1 MDSLLISAGVVG
13 IAEIGDKTQLL
24 ALVLA
29 ARFRAPLPI
38 ILGILLATI
47 ANHALASLLGIA
59 VADWLESDA
68 LKWALGASFIGMGLW
83 TLKPDRL
90 GEDEANPKVR
100 YGAFLT
106 TLVVFFFVEIG
117 DKTQIATMALAAQFQ
132 DLLLVTLGS
141 TLGMMAANVPV
152 VILGDFAADRMPL
165 GTIRKLAAAAFV
177 SLGAIVCLEAAGV
190 LLM

>member
-29 ARFRAPLPI
+29 ARFRAHLPI

-59 VADWLESDA
+59 VADLLESNA

-90 GEDEANPKVR
+90 GEDEANPQVR

-132 DLLLVTLGS
+132 NLLQVTLGS

-165 GTIRKLAAAAFV
+165 GVIRKLAAAAFV
-177 SLGAIVCLEAAGV
+177 SLGGIVCLEAAGV
-190 LLM
+190 HLM